1 MIGGGDWASDR
12 IVPDAIRA
20 LSEKQVIEVRN
31 PQATRPWQHV
41 LEPLSGYLLLAERM
55 FGETEMNNRYTDS
68 FNFGPSLD
76 SNRTV
81 KDLVEEMTKYWE
93 GTWQDVSGSHEPHE
107 AHRLH
112 LQIDKAYNQLGWS
125 PRWDFE
131 TTVERTMNWYKDVD
145 GGGRSIEICLA
156 DIAAYQAPLD
166 QANVSAI

>member
-1 MIGGGDWASDR
+1 M
-12 IVPDAIRA
+12 
-20 LSEKQVIEVRN
+20 
-31 PQATRPWQHV
+31 ATRVGTIEW
-41 LEPLSGYLLLAERM
+41 LSTTAERM

-93 GTWQDVSGSHEPHE
+93 GTWQDVSDPNEPHE

-112 LQIDKAYNQLGWS
+112 LQIDKAYNELGLEPAMGLRDHS
-125 PRWDFE
+125 RTHDELVQRCRRWGPFD
-131 TTVERTMNWYKDVD
+131 RD
-145 GGGRSIEICLA
+145 CLA

-166 QANVSAI
+166 QANVSADEQPNIPESRDHSA